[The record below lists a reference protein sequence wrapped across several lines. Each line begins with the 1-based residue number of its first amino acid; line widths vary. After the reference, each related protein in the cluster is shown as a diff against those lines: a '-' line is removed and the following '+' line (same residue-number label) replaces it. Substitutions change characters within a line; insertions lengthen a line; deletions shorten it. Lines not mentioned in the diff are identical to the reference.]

1 MKDAALAG
9 LKKLLDAPGL
19 AELGSDVR
27 DGVQDEDSL
36 RNAVARLLAAAD
48 WTQRQRD
55 LVTALI
61 LLWHDHLDAAHT
73 ISQGI
78 GSAEGSFVHAI
89 MHRREPDYSNSKYW
103 WRRVG
108 SHPAFNEIANRAT
121 DLLDRSDNDD
131 LADEVLPDGD
141 WDPNAFVDAC
151 ERVEEHDSD
160 DPEVEL
166 LRKLQRIEFEVLLE
180 HLLETP

>member
-1 MKDAALAG
+1 MKEEALAG
-9 LKKLLDAPGL
+9 LKKLMDAPGL

-27 DGVQDEDSL
+27 KGVQDEGAL
-36 RNAVARLLAAAD
+36 RDTVTELLKGAGCS
-48 WTQRQRD
+48 QEQQN
-55 LVTALI
+55 LITALI

-73 ISQGI
+73 ISQGG
-78 GSAEGSFVHAI
+78 GSSDGSFVHAI

-103 WRRVG
+103 WRKVG
-108 SHPAFNEIANRAT
+108 SHHAFSEISSRAS
-121 DLLDRSDNDD
+121 DLLDASDNDD
-131 LADEVLPDGD
+131 LADEIMPDGD

-166 LRKLQRIEFEVLLE
+166 LRKLQRIEIQVMLE
-180 HLLETP
+180 HLLEAN